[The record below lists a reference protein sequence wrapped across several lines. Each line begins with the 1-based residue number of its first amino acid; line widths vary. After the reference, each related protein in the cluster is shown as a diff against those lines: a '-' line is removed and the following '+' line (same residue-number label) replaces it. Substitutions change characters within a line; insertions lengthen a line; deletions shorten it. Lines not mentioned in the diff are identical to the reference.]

1 MTALAAGKA
10 ELAPASRRAPLKN
23 RAWLIGAALLLL
35 IATAAAVRLAPGVQL
50 WLAASAQGG
59 DAATLSRILLFDLSA
74 PRVAAALVAGG
85 CLGVAG
91 ALFQALTRNPLASPD
106 LLGITSGA
114 QLGLLAAMIVPA
126 LAGAAS
132 VPLLFGCGLA
142 AAACVLAAAGWRA
155 TPLRLVLAGSVC
167 MLLFSAIAT
176 LVLAFFEQSITRR
189 RFRSRT

>member
-1 MTALAAGKA
+1 MTALAGQPPLRPDTA
-10 ELAPASRRAPLKN
+10 LASRHAPMKSRAG
-23 RAWLIGAALLLL
+23 LIGAALLLL
-35 IATAAAVRLAPGVQL
+35 IVVTAAVRLAPGVQQ

-59 DAATLSRILLFDLSA
+59 DAVTLSRILLFDLSA
-74 PRVAAALVAGG
+74 PRVLAALVAGG

-114 QLGLLAAMIVPA
+114 QLGLLAAMVVPA

-142 AAACVLAAAGWRA
+142 AAVCVVAAAGWRA

-167 MLLFSAIAT
+167 MLLFSAVAT
-176 LVLAFFEQSITRR
+176 LVLAFFEQSIAG
-189 RFRSRT
+189 